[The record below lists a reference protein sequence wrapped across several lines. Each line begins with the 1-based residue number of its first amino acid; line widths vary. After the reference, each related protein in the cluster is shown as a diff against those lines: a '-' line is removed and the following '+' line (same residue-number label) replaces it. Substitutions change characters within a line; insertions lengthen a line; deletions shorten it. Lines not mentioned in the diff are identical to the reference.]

1 MDYSLP
7 SMGPTKLISYMSTS
21 KSVLFIN
28 YLSFPKVGDYVHVKV
43 GSVIELFSISGCKK
57 YYVVYEIRCK
67 VLNGNIIHVLNNH
80 LTGFRPVRSETF
92 RLPDVTSGSSTS
104 RSPYLPSG
112 RSNNT
117 NRGKPKKQCIYY
129 IYARDDSNRQC
140 RNFATD
146 GSNYCHVH
154 NNRP

>member
-43 GSVIELFSISGCKK
+43 GSVIELFSISGRKN

-67 VLNGNIIHVLNNH
+67 VFNGSIIHVLNNH